1 MKLKF
6 LKPAALAALALAGFN
21 ACEDSTF
28 IEGNA
33 IERVSYLY
41 LKYWNTY
48 EEDPESPVTN
58 NLYGNTPTIELDE
71 ENTSKDVVID
81 FEKTFTGRI
90 SGSNTAEIVI
100 DNVRI
105 YDEYGNYKIKAVS
118 VDEEREGL
126 WAPQSQ
132 NENPVTVSDLEELD
146 VAIVF
151 DNSEYLANQFEN
163 MKSNAVSFIRNIGR
177 KVKNSKFT
185 VVTSAGGFDKITAS
199 EFGNA
204 ETAVNAINGMQKDS
218 YSYLFSACQKAM
230 DVLKTGTSSSKVMVY
245 FGSGNYSQTDTVS
258 KSMIVE
264 RLNTDKF
271 RSIQTFALGYS
282 DNGVLASD
290 MKGIIS
296 SFCVRGYAVYPGE
309 GDKLS
314 EFFDYFSNSLASAY
328 HLTYRHE
335 ATKFDEANKQKIRF
349 KLLVEQQR

>member
-6 LKPAALAALALAGFN
+6 LKPAALAALALVGFS

-41 LKYWNTY
+41 LDYWNPY
-48 EEDPESPVTN
+48 IYDPESTVPDI
-58 NLYGNTPTIELDE
+58 YGNSPMIELDE
-71 ENTSKDVVID
+71 ENTSKDVIID

-151 DNSEYLANQFEN
+151 DNSEYLANQFDN
-163 MKSNAVSFIRNIGR
+163 MKSNAISFIRNIGNR
-177 KVKNSKFT
+177 VKNSKFT

-199 EFGNA
+199 DFGSA
-204 ETAVNAINGMQKDS
+204 ETAISAINNMQKDS
-218 YSYLFSACQKAM
+218 YSYLCSACQTAM
-230 DVLKTGTSSSKVMVY
+230 DILKTGTSSSKVMVY
-245 FGSGNYSQTDTVS
+245 FGSGNYSQTDTVT
-258 KSMIVE
+258 KTAIVE
-264 RLNTDKF
+264 RLNSDKY
-271 RSIQTFALGYS
+271 RNIQTFALAYS
-282 DNGVLASD
+282 DNGVVSSD
-290 MKGIIS
+290 MKALVN
-296 SFCVRGYAVYPGE
+296 SFCVRGYAVYPTEGE
-309 GDKLS
+309 KLGD
-314 EFFDYFSNSLASAY
+314 FFDYFSNSLASAY

-335 ATKFDEANKQKIRF
+335 ATKFDENNKQKIRF